1 MIHVVM
7 DTNVV
12 INALF
17 HSDRHAQRLLSSIAR
32 NEIRL
37 VISEAI
43 AVEYSDIIMLHA
55 AKAGLTFEQTKK
67 AHRKFIKILLNGKP
81 VYPQIKLTVSTDPED
96 NKFFE
101 CAHEADVTVIITQ
114 DSDIGAV
121 KQASTRTG
129 KMIKVYSPGNF
140 SGNSKTINSN
150 IGYPAARTW

>member
-1 MIHVVM
+1 M
-7 DTNVV
+7 
-12 INALF
+12 
-17 HSDRHAQRLLSSIAR
+17 
-32 NEIRL
+32 
-37 VISEAI
+37 
-43 AVEYSDIIMLHA
+43 
-55 AKAGLTFEQTKK
+55 
-67 AHRKFIKILLNGKP
+67 RKL
-81 VYPQIKLTVSTDPED
+81 VYPQIKLTVSTDPEE